1 MRLPSVPPLELAQEP
16 HPNLLMLPFAAS
28 FFCNIRHIKRIWRK
42 RVGVEPTIRPAKDRI
57 AGFEGRESH
66 RTLFA
71 SASSIVERFPV
82 SQGKLRRDGTPLRQ
96 LDGCGSTR
104 QRDRKARDWYT
115 LHSRRA
121 WKGPRFFR
129 RGAVAVPCLFSIRG
143 VPRTHQEA
151 LLHKKG

>member
-1 MRLPSVPPLELAQEP
+1 MSQT
-16 HPNLLMLPFAAS
+16 S
-28 FFCNIRHIKRIWRK
+28 Q
-42 RVGVEPTIRPAKDRI
+42 
-57 AGFEGRESH
+57 
-66 RTLFA
+66 RTLVA

-129 RGAVAVPCLFSIRG
+129 RGAVAVPCLFAIRG

-151 LLHKKG
+151 LLHNKGGRFPCPMVCRASFRWCVAKPLRKRFKNPLL